1 MKKEI
6 KMNIPKEYQEAVM
19 GVADE
24 VTAAVIDVL
33 NSHPMMNIVEK
44 SMVIDFGM
52 AGAINSLCE
61 STGADFKR
69 AMKGAVSA
77 FELLIDD
84 KK

>member
-1 MKKEI
+1 MEKEI

-33 NSHPMMNIVEK
+33 NNHPMMNIVEK

-77 FELLIDD
+77 FELMIDD

>member
-1 MKKEI
+1 MKEEI
-6 KMNIPKEYQEAVM
+6 KMNIPKEYQEAVL

-33 NSHPMMNIVEK
+33 NNHPMMNIVEK

-61 STGADFKR
+61 TTGADFKR
-69 AMKGAVSA
+69 AIKGAISA
-77 FELLIDD
+77 FELMIDD